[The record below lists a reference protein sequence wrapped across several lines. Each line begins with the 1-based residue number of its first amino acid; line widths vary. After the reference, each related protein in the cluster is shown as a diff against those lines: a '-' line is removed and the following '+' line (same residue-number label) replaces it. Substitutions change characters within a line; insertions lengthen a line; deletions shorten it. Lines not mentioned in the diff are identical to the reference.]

1 MYNINE
7 TFKNSKGGG
16 KDYVLLKPWSH
27 SNKMISYLLQA
38 VLKVIAGIDITIPA
52 WAAIASP
59 VLGAIFHLSCRVIPI
74 HQSHDIADFNARF
87 RYCGDTQIPKIFL
100 VCWDKS
106 HLVLEC

>member
-59 VLGAIFHLSCRVIPI
+59 VLGAII

-87 RYCGDTQIPKIFL
+87 RYCGDTQIPKTFL